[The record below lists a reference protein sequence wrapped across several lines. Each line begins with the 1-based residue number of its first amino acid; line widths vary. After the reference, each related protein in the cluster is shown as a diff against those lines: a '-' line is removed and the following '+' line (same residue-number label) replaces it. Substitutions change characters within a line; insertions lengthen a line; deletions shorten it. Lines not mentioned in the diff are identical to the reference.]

1 MIGKLSAR
9 KVETAKPGKY
19 ADGGGLYLAVAPSGA
34 KKWTFRFRW
43 KGANGVQAR
52 EAGLGSVHAVTL
64 ADARGKADVYRSLVA
79 KGVDPIKNARKAVEA
94 EIPSFGEIADELIA
108 AKESEWRN
116 AKHRDQWKMTLT
128 KYAGPLRS
136 TPVDQVDTAAVL
148 AVLKPLWQ
156 AKPETASR
164 LRGRIEHVLDAAR
177 AKGHRSGENP
187 ARWRGHLDKLLPR
200 RTVLSRGHHAALP
213 YDDVSAFVDR
223 LRKLQTDSTAARA
236 IEFAILTAARKGEVL
251 GARWEEF
258 DLDKNV
264 WTIPATRTKA
274 GRQHRV
280 PLCDRAI
287 AILKTMIPAPDDK
300 TASPVSDG
308 RSFVFPGTK
317 RGTSLSNMAM
327 DMVLRRL
334 EESCTVHGFRS
345 SFRDWAGNE
354 TSFARE
360 IAEAALA
367 HVVGDKAEQAYRR
380 GDALAKRRELMAAW
394 ASFCELTSAD
404 KVVPIRRPN
413 SLGQ

>member
-1 MIGKLSAR
+1 MAGKLSAR

-34 KKWTFRFRW
+34 KKWTFRFQW
-43 KGANGVQAR
+43 NGKAR
-52 EAGLGSVHAVTL
+52 EAGLGGVDAVTL
-64 ADARGKADVYRSLVA
+64 AEAREKAGAYRSLVA
-79 KGVDPIKNARKAVEA
+79 KSVDPILAARKAIG
-94 EIPSFGEIADELIA
+94 IPTFGESAEELIA

-116 AKHRDQWKMTLT
+116 AKHRAQWKMTVT

-136 TPVDQVDTAAVL
+136 TPVNQVDTAAVL

-156 AKPETASR
+156 TKPETASR

-177 AKGHRSGENP
+177 AKGHRTGENP

-200 RTVLSRGHHAALP
+200 RPALSRGHHAAMP
-213 YDDVSAFVDR
+213 YDDVAAFMVR
-223 LRKLQTDSTAARA
+223 LRKLQTDSVAARALEFTIATAAR
-236 IEFAILTAARKGEVL
+236 TGEAL
-251 GARWEEF
+251 GARWGEF
-258 DLDKNV
+258 DLEEKV
-264 WTIPATRTKA
+264 WTVPPERMKA

-280 PLCDRAI
+280 PLPDRAI
-287 AILKTMIPAPDDK
+287 AILGTMMPKSDDK
-300 TASPVSDG
+300 ATPPILDG
-308 RSFVFPGTK
+308 RSYVFPGSK
-317 RGTSLSNMAM
+317 WGTSLSNMAM
-327 DMVLRRL
+327 DMTLRRL

-394 ASFCELTSAD
+394 ANFCEPNMAAN
-404 KVVPIRRPN
+404 VVPIRRADGRETP
-413 SLGQ
+413 